1 MSETFSE
8 ERNANSKII
17 TTIVSHALPSVKKPP
32 STFSSPALLVLGV
45 GSIWASSGDLIS
57 NFIS

>member
-8 ERNANSKII
+8 ERNTNSRII
-17 TTIVSHALPSVKKPP
+17 TTIVSYALPSVKKPP
-32 STFSSPALLVLGV
+32 STFSSHALLVLGV